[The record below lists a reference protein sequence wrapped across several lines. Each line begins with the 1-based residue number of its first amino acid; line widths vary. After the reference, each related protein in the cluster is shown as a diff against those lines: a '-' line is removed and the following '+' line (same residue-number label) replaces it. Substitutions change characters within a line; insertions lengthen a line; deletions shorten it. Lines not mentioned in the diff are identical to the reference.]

1 MEVVLVIKNK
11 VENDFENEVQDPG
24 NDFVDA
30 GNGFFISFL
39 FFTVIFAIGVVISTI
54 AR

>member
-1 MEVVLVIKNK
+1 MAENR
-11 VENDFENEVQDPG
+11 VENDFENDVQDKG

-30 GNGFFISFL
+30 GNGFIYSFL
-39 FFTVIFAIGVVISTI
+39 FFTVIFAIGVTISVI

>member
-1 MEVVLVIKNK
+1 ME
-11 VENDFENEVQDPG
+11 ERRSENEFEVDVQDKS
-24 NDFVDA
+24 NDFVAA
-30 GNGFFISFL
+30 GNGFIFSFL